1 MGVLRQSAWKFAGVC
16 SCAAECVVDGKL
28 KCAVLECRW
37 MHPECYLPR
46 RMQPDDPSG
55 NLGFLKASVDV
66 SPRLHFP
73 LFA

>member
-1 MGVLRQSAWKFAGVC
+1 M
-16 SCAAECVVDGKL
+16 DGKP
-28 KCAVLECRW
+28 KCAVLACRW

-66 SPRLHFP
+66 SLRLRSS
-73 LFA
+73 LFASCDGRGVMSSAMLQPM

>member
-1 MGVLRQSAWKFAGVC
+1 
-16 SCAAECVVDGKL
+16 
-28 KCAVLECRW
+28 

-66 SPRLHFP
+66 SLRLHSF
-73 LFA
+73 LFALCDGRGVMSSAMLQLM